1 MGTQLGLAGIL
12 PDKKPRKK
20 CKTRKPMDPALHAG
34 RCTICGRYQRKDN
47 PCASKH
53 KFNAAA
59 DAESRQLN
67 LVARSRRPRISLSEL
82 LGEDVPVEAPK

>member
-12 PDKKPRKK
+12 TDKKPRKK
-20 CKTRKPMDPALHAG
+20 CENRKPMDPALHAG
-34 RCTICGRYQRKDN
+34 RCIVCGRYQRKDN

-53 KFNAAA
+53 KFNAAV

-67 LVARSRRPRISLSEL
+67 LVPRSRKPRIALSDL
-82 LGEDVPVEAPK
+82 LGDDVPVEASK